1 MARPPTPDL
10 GLGDPIPSEDP
21 SLATMF
27 GQEPG
32 QQPNALAR
40 LSKATRM
47 LAEAKTLEEFKDI
60 RDTAKLFIEWAKARG
75 LGLDSMNDGAEIKLR
90 AEWEMGA
97 LLAQS
102 QREQGGSGR
111 FGLSIDGQTNGLG
124 TSAQTVSEYR
134 AVLDATNTTRRDA
147 HRMQTISELAE
158 EAFEE
163 WLWSQRQDRQEIT
176 TAGALRLAKQLK
188 REQTK
193 NAYPEPAPLADKH
206 PILIVGKAEELTD
219 IADETVNVIVTSPPY
234 NMGGNHWDMG
244 YRGSRESGI
253 GYDDNLPE
261 AEYQDWQRAVLRELY
276 RVAAPGAS
284 LFYNHKVRI
293 RNGQAILPTDWV
305 RKSGWILRQVIV
317 WDRGSTHNHETR
329 LFWPHDEWVLWLTK
343 GKPDL
348 KHSINMPSIW
358 QFHGPVAGTWHPAP
372 FAEELPRRCL
382 QAVGYPSC
390 VVLDP
395 FAGSCTTVKVAL
407 ELGYDAIGVDV
418 SAEYLQ
424 KARLEHGW

>member
-1 MARPPTPDL
+1 MTRPTTPDVL
-10 GLGDPIPSEDP
+10 GEKENGKPVNVVS
-21 SLATMF
+21 AQF
-27 GQEPG
+27 GGETG

-40 LSKATRM
+40 LSRATRM
-47 LAEAKTLEEFKDI
+47 LSEAKTLEEFKDI
-60 RDTAKLFIEWAKARG
+60 RDTAKLFVEWAKARG
-75 LGLDSMNDGAEIKLR
+75 LGQDSMNDGAEIKLR
-90 AEWEMGA
+90 AEREMGA

-102 QREQGGSGR
+102 QKEQGAR
-111 FGLSIDGQTNGLG
+111 NDLTLSNNGQ
-124 TSAQTVSEYR
+124 SSEYR
-134 AVLDATNTTRRDA
+134 AVLEETNTTRQDA
-147 HRMQTISELAE
+147 NRMQTISELAE

-163 WLWSQRQDRQEIT
+163 WLWSQRQARQEIT

-188 REQTK
+188 REQAK
-193 NAYPEPAPLADKH
+193 NAYPEPAPLADKQ
-206 PILIVGKAEELTD
+206 PILIVGKAEEL
-219 IADETVNVIVTSPPY
+219 IEIGDETVNVIVTSPPY

-244 YRGSRESGI
+244 NRGSRESGI

-261 AEYQDWQRAVLRELY
+261 QEYQDWQRSVLRELY
-276 RVAAPGAS
+276 RVATPGAS

-348 KHSINMPSIW
+348 HHPINMPSIW

-382 QAVGYPSC
+382 QAVGYPGC

-407 ELGYDAIGVDV
+407 EMGYDAIGVDV
-418 SAEYLQ
+418 SEEYLQ
-424 KARLEHGW
+424 KARLENGW